1 MLLTAAALFLS
12 VLPAQEPETA
22 TLTAG
27 ALRMTLE
34 RAADGIRL
42 KSLFDTGKNREFL
55 AVKPLPLFAL
65 TLKDAKAAADTG
77 WDRTAIGKVERG
89 LELRWERPGLKI
101 LAKVAADDAFRWTLR
116 IENENLELQ
125 RAVFP
130 QLALAPP
137 GGDAAV
143 FIPRGPGEVQK
154 GIWGRAFKYKGLYPE
169 GWAVPMQFLASTG
182 ESGLYFAMHD
192 PAGTA
197 KDIKVESRPKDE
209 AVDFSF
215 DHPAP
220 DWGVAGNDLSV
231 GEAVWKL
238 LRGDWFDAAMVYREW
253 ARREARWLQYRRETP
268 AWMNEL
274 CVWVQGGNS
283 PQIAE
288 FAREMGLPV
297 GFHWYNWHQIP
308 FDNDYPHYFPPKE
321 GMAAAVREL
330 QKSGVRVM
338 PYINGRLW
346 DTRDK
351 GTEDFEFTNTALPAA
366 TKDQN
371 GKPYVESYGS
381 READGSP
388 VKLSVMCPKTRLWQ
402 EKVGGIVQRLFEEV
416 GVDGVYI
423 DQIGAAAPKLCY
435 DRSHGH
441 PLAGGAWWVESY
453 GEMLEAIRRRMPPGR
468 MITTECNAETFAD
481 RFDGLLTWHWQLEG
495 QVPAFPAIYGGRVP
509 MFGRAYGGGA
519 TKDLALR
526 MKAGQ
531 QLAWGEQIG
540 WMGANVVREKDSFDF
555 LKKAVHL
562 RHRYRHCFVEGEMA
576 RPPRLAVPQV
586 KADWQWHGVHWVT
599 ADAVQAG
606 AWRLPKE
613 GKLVLLFANVGD
625 EAVKTEVRIDGKSYG
640 LEGAELRVTVAPG
653 DETFTV
659 PLVFTREIS
668 FPAKSVLGWEIKTK

>member
-1 MLLTAAALFLS
+1 MLRSAGALFLS
-12 VLPAQEPETA
+12 LFAVQEPETA

-27 ALRMTLE
+27 GLRMTLE
-34 RAADGIRL
+34 RTPDGIRL
-42 KSLFDTGKNREFL
+42 GSLLDAARNRELL
-55 AVKPLPLFAL
+55 AAKPLPLFAI
-65 TLKDAKAAADTG
+65 TLKDAKVAADAG
-77 WDRTAIGKVERG
+77 WDRAAVVRADRG
-89 LELRWERPGLKI
+89 LELRWERPGLKVW
-101 LAKVAADDAFRWTLR
+101 AQVAADDAFRWTLR
-116 IENENLELQ
+116 VENEGHELH

-154 GIWGRAFKYKGLYPE
+154 GVWTRPFRYAGLYPE
-169 GWAVPMQFLASTG
+169 GWAVPMQFLASLG

-197 KDIKVESRPKDE
+197 KDVRVESHAKDE
-209 AVDFSF
+209 AVDFAF

-220 DWGVAGNDLSV
+220 DWGIPGNDLSI
-231 GEAVWKL
+231 GGAVWKL
-238 LRGDWFDAAMVYREW
+238 LRGDWFDAAMVYRDW
-253 ARREARWLQYRRETP
+253 ARREANWLRYRRETP

-274 CVWVQGGNS
+274 CVWVQGENT

-321 GMAAAVREL
+321 GMAAAVRDL
-330 QKSGVRVM
+330 QKAGVRVM

-351 GTEDFEFTNTALPAA
+351 GAEDFEFTSVARPAA
-366 TKDQN
+366 AKNRD
-371 GKPYVESYGS
+371 GKPYIETYGS
-381 READGSP
+381 KETDGSP
-388 VKLSVMCPKTRLWQ
+388 VRLAVMCPKAKLWQ
-402 EKVGGIVQRLFEEV
+402 EKVGGVVQRLFEEA

-423 DQIGAAAPKLCY
+423 DQVGAAAPKLCF

-441 PLAGGAWWVESY
+441 PLAGGSWWVDGY

-468 MITTECNAETFAD
+468 VITTECNAETFVD
-481 RFDGLLTWHWQLEG
+481 RFDGVLTWHWQAEG
-495 QVPAFPAIYGGRVP
+495 MVPAFPAIYGGRIP
-509 MFGRAYGGGA
+509 MVGRAYGGGP
-519 TKDLALR
+519 TKDLAFR

-540 WMGANVVREKDSFDF
+540 WMGPHVVKERDNFEF
-555 LKKAVHL
+555 LRKAVHL
-562 RHRYRHCFVEGEMA
+562 RHRLRRYFIEGEMA
-576 RPPRLAVPQV
+576 RPPRLAVPSV
-586 KADWQWHGVHWVT
+586 KADWQWRGVHWVS

-613 GKLVLLFANVGD
+613 GRVALLFANVG
-625 EAVKTEVRIDGKSYG
+625 EAEVKAEVRIDGKSYG
-640 LEGAELRVTVAPG
+640 LEGAELRVAPLPAG
-653 DETFTV
+653 DPFAV
-659 PLVFTREIS
+659 PNAFTREVT
-668 FPAKSVLGWEIKTK
+668 FPAKSVLGWELSAP